1 MCGRYELKWS
11 ACDEKLQNLLKGL
24 VSEGMWKEGQI
35 CPGSLAPAV
44 FMNKSTLKASLMYWG
59 FEGPQGL
66 VINARAE
73 SAAEKPM
80 FRGCVKAFRCL
91 LPATGYFE
99 WHQKTGARYRMDVEA
114 ENQFYLAGLYLPQP
128 DGPARCVVL
137 TREADTA
144 VKEIH
149 PRMPLILASAQER
162 AVWLEDAQKAE
173 MLLLEAGVPALSAR
187 AEEPEQMDMFDLL

>member
-11 ACDEKLQNLLKGL
+11 ECDETLQALLKDL
-24 VSEGMWKEGQI
+24 VRDGMRQEGEI

-44 FMNKSTLKASLMYWG
+44 FMNKSVLKASLMYWG

-80 FRGCVKAFRCL
+80 FCGCVKAFRCL

-99 WHQKTGARYRMDVEA
+99 WHQKTGARYKMDVQA

-137 TREADTA
+137 TREADTSIR
-144 VKEIH
+144 EIH

-162 AVWLEDAQKAE
+162 ADWLEDAQKAE
-173 MLLLEAGVPALSAR
+173 MLLREAEVPDLSAR
-187 AEEPEQMDMFDLL
+187 AEEPEPMDMFDLL